1 MDKSD
6 LLSEVFASLR
16 LTSDLYFRADL
27 AGPFAVEVPAERR
40 LVRFHYLQRG
50 NCWLRSPAAQA
61 PLQLAEGDLAILP
74 NGIAH
79 ILADNPARPALPL
92 AELLA
97 AAPPDDTGL
106 LRYGAG
112 AGRVELLCG
121 FCAFDE
127 DIEHPVIASL
137 PALMV
142 LRPQDLGAAPWTLA
156 ALRLLGLE
164 SELAGEGMQ
173 AILSRLLE
181 VLFIQALRHRTT
193 AEGGA
198 EPETAP
204 GYLAALADP
213 QLSKALAAMHREAAR
228 DWTVGELAKL
238 AGMSRARFAAAFA
251 RRVGLA
257 PIAYLTR
264 WRLMKA
270 RRLLR
275 ESGLSTQEIAARCGY
290 ASLPSFTRRYKAA
303 FGIGPGAYR
312 RGTKKP

>member
-1 MDKSD
+1 MDTTD
-6 LLSEVFASLR
+6 ALSEVLASLR
-16 LTSDLYFRADL
+16 LTGHLYFRADL

-40 LVRFHYLQRG
+40 LVRFHYLRRG
-50 NCWLRSPAAQA
+50 SCWLRGTVAEDPR
-61 PLQLAEGDLAILP
+61 QLGEGDLAILP
-74 NGIAH
+74 NGSAH
-79 ILADNPARPALPL
+79 ILADDPARPALPL
-92 AELLA
+92 AELLTT
-97 AAPPDDTGL
+97 APPDPSGL
-106 LRYGAG
+106 LRYGEG

-127 DIEHPVIASL
+127 DIDHPILASL
-137 PALMV
+137 PAMMV
-142 LRPQDLGAAPWTLA
+142 LRPQDLGSAPWTVT

-181 VLFIQALRHRTT
+181 ILFIQALRQ
-193 AEGGA
+193 GGDGA
-198 EPETAP
+198 EDPP

-213 QLSKALAAMHREAAR
+213 RLSRALAAMHREAAR
-228 DWTVGELAKL
+228 NWTIGDLATM
-238 AGMSRARFAAAFA
+238 AGMSRARFAESFT

-275 ESGLSTQEIAARCGY
+275 ESSLSTEEIAARCGY

-312 RGTKKP
+312 RATKTP

>member
-1 MDKSD
+1 MDKPD

-40 LVRFHYLQRG
+40 LVRFHYLRRG
-50 NCWLRSPAAQA
+50 SCWLRSPAAET
-61 PLQLAEGDLAILP
+61 PLQLGEGDLAILP
-74 NGIAH
+74 NGSAH
-79 ILADNPARPALPL
+79 VLADDPARPALPL

-97 AAPPDDTGL
+97 AAPPDDSGL
-106 LRYGAG
+106 LRHGAG

-121 FCAFDE
+121 FCQFDE

-137 PALMV
+137 PAMMV

-181 VLFIQALRHRTT
+181 VLFIQALRQS
-193 AEGGA
+193 GA

-228 DWTVGELAKL
+228 DWTVGELARL

-312 RGTKKP
+312 RATKTP

>member
-1 MDKSD
+1 
-6 LLSEVFASLR
+6 
-16 LTSDLYFRADL
+16 
-27 AGPFAVEVPAERR
+27 
-40 LVRFHYLQRG
+40 
-50 NCWLRSPAAQA
+50 
-61 PLQLAEGDLAILP
+61 
-74 NGIAH
+74 
-79 ILADNPARPALPL
+79 
-92 AELLA
+92 
-97 AAPPDDTGL
+97 
-106 LRYGAG
+106 
-112 AGRVELLCG
+112 
-121 FCAFDE
+121 
-127 DIEHPVIASL
+127 
-137 PALMV
+137 
-142 LRPQDLGAAPWTLA
+142 
-156 ALRLLGLE
+156 
-164 SELAGEGMQ
+164 MQ